1 MQLGSGTFDF
11 TGAASYS
18 RIINKV
24 SIGANTN
31 ATLRTGKNKND
42 YRLGNNIGAAGWVQL
57 TNNHWFQPGLK
68 LNIRHIDS
76 IKGQDNGLT
85 VPAAF
90 PYPASITN
98 PDNYGGTKAHLSAIL
113 RICPKSD
120 CRISFSGEFGKPVYQ
135 DLMGIQPKDRKHMSF
150 SASTLF

>member
-42 YRLGNNIGAAGWVQL
+42 YKLGNNIGAAGWVQPEL
-57 TNNHWFQPGLK
+57 VFQESLVSPF
-68 LNIRHIDS
+68 
-76 IKGQDNGLT
+76 IKT
-85 VPAAF
+85 
-90 PYPASITN
+90 
-98 PDNYGGTKAHLSAIL
+98 
-113 RICPKSD
+113 
-120 CRISFSGEFGKPVYQ
+120 
-135 DLMGIQPKDRKHMSF
+135 
-150 SASTLF
+150 